1 MDANL
6 IQEKPEALALIVC
19 DQILV
24 EAGTGKKTLIGIF
37 NEIGCSKFPA
47 AHPNM
52 VVFVSV
58 TGGRGTY
65 GTSLRLIFDGQ
76 EKPIFEIPAVMH
88 VDTPMQVVEFAFKLR
103 GLNLSSAG
111 LYRFEFLC
119 NEELIFSRVFSVKS
133 IEPSP

>member
-19 DQILV
+19 DQIIV

-37 NEIGCSKFPA
+37 NQIQCSKFPA
-47 AHPNM
+47 VHPNM

-65 GTSLRLIFDGQ
+65 GTTLRLAFDGQ
-76 EKPIFEIPAVMH
+76 EKPVFEIPAVMH
-88 VDTPMQVVEFAFKLR
+88 MDSPMQVVEFAFRLLA
-103 GLNLSSAG
+103 LNLSSAG

-119 NEELIFSRVFSVKS
+119 NEELIFSRVFSVKT
-133 IEPSP
+133 IEPTP